1 MHAWKSKLLAL
12 GVSAAFAAAVNAQ
25 TSSRTTEPK
34 SDPERSSQPDTSSAA
49 SSNPSGSGSS
59 MTSGQ
64 SGARNP
70 SSGAAATSPPPGSP
84 MTGAHSGVG
93 DTPGPSGQM
102 ANSPASKAEQD
113 FLAKLAHDNE
123 EEIEMAKLA
132 KQNASSPRVKT
143 YADQL
148 LRDHQSAAEQVKACA
163 KGKNID
169 LTSARADMSK
179 MKDEHKAAMG
189 KLKSLKG
196 SDFDREFVR
205 QMIADHEKTIKE
217 VTAAR
222 TRFNDPE
229 LVRLLDTLLPTLKQ
243 HLATA
248 KDLDKGGSK
257 ARSAPRVR

>member
-1 MHAWKSKLLAL
+1 MNAWKSKLLAL
-12 GVSAAFAAAVNAQ
+12 GASAALAATVNAQ
-25 TSSRTTEPK
+25 TSSKTE
-34 SDPERSSQPDTSSAA
+34 ST
-49 SSNPSGSGSS
+49 SNPSSSGSS
-59 MTSGQ
+59 MTGGQ
-64 SGARNP
+64 SGERNGR
-70 SSGAAATSPPPGSP
+70 SGTSATTPPPGSP

-93 DTPGPSGQM
+93 DTPGPSGKM
-102 ANSPASKAEQD
+102 ANSPVPKDEQE

-132 KQNASSPRVKT
+132 KQKASSAKVKT

-148 LRDHQSAAEQVKACA
+148 LRDHQNAADQVKTCA

-169 LTSARADMSK
+169 LSPTRSDMAG
-179 MKDEHKAAMG
+179 MKDEHKAAMD

-196 SDFDREFVR
+196 ADFDREFVR

-222 TRFNDPE
+222 TRFKDPE
-229 LVRLLDTLLPTLKQ
+229 LTRLLDTLLPTLKQ
-243 HLATA
+243 HLAMA

-257 ARSAPRVR
+257 A